1 MKKNNFKKI
10 ILNILM
16 LLISYYAVLGVSNQ
30 IFISTN
36 IGPYGLK
43 NNAPYWKFVLG
54 FNHDTKGS
62 YSSDDYYVLN
72 DKESAIKLIK
82 ERVYVNPVKHI
93 TLFKSKIQTFWNST
107 TLSWSFHHIFY
118 KNIDVGFFTINLSE
132 ILIILEEYN
141 NLMFFGLYMLI
152 LVGLVYNLKK
162 QKIDKRLFLII
173 NQIFVTFG
181 VYLLIEVQPRYS
193 YFIQISVIILSALG
207 IDILINIYNKKKKE
221 KER

>member
-152 LVGLVYNLKK
+152 LVGLV
-162 QKIDKRLFLII
+162 
-173 NQIFVTFG
+173 
-181 VYLLIEVQPRYS
+181 
-193 YFIQISVIILSALG
+193 
-207 IDILINIYNKKKKE
+207 
-221 KER
+221 